1 MQATHR
7 VTKHEYAIKVLDKG
21 HLARNNKLQTA
32 LIEKNTLVKLGA
44 GHPGI
49 VKLHWTFQDEYS
61 LFFVLDL
68 ARNGELQSRISKMG
82 SLSVECSRYYAAQIV
97 DAMDYMH
104 GKGVIHRDLKPENLL
119 LDDHFRLKITD
130 FGTGKILDSDVQTA
144 KTFVGTAQ
152 YVAPE
157 LLENNETSRSSD
169 LWALGCILYQM
180 IAGRFAFHGLSE
192 YLTWQ
197 KVKALDYTFPD
208 GFDEQARD
216 LVQKLLVKS
225 PTERLGAGEPGSAN
239 DMKALK
245 AHPYFA
251 TIEWVT
257 LWTISAPTLESG
269 LVKKAL
275 KPANS
280 NWNDVEYD
288 WDHVVTFPRS
298 HDEIPWAGEEEEEE
312 EEEGLDQRTEHGYN
326 SSSSAAME
334 EAETEGSSNASGDT
348 AERQETESTILD
360 GQPVAPA
367 VSPASK
373 PIPVP
378 TQSAPQDQFATGS
391 ATSSSEGSPIEK
403 LGAALEA
410 ALRGR
415 NRHQHPILGIGLVDP
430 DWSSILLPGEE
441 IQFQSLVTTSSLKRR
456 PSRLLSLATK
466 KKAKTRVLILTN
478 IRLLCVKVEK
488 GGKVVTIRAQWTIQ
502 KPTIPKERPSN
513 EKLKPDKEKEKKKG
527 KDNAN
532 QTITSV
538 ELKGEKEFVV
548 LTATKS
554 HSFAAED
561 PDSRSKWVSNIQL
574 VLRADPA
581 IASIT
586 TA

>member
-32 LIEKNTLVKLGA
+32 LIEKNTLVRLGA

-97 DAMDYMH
+97 DALDYMH

-119 LDDHFRLKITD
+119 LDDNFRLKITD
-130 FGTGKILDSDVQTA
+130 FGTGKILDTDAQTA

-208 GFDEQARD
+208 GFDEQAKD

-225 PTERLGAGEPGSAN
+225 PTERLGAGEPGSSG

-245 AHPYFA
+245 AHPFFA
-251 TIEWVT
+251 PIDWAT
-257 LWTISAPTLESG
+257 LWAVSAPTLESG
-269 LVKKAL
+269 LVKKEP
-275 KPANS
+275 KPANDQ
-280 NWNDVEYD
+280 WNDVAYN

-298 HDEIPWAGEEEEEE
+298 HDEIPWAGKDEDGEE
-312 EEEGLDQRTEHGYN
+312 LDQGTEHGYN
-326 SSSSAAME
+326 SGSSAAMDE
-334 EAETEGSSNASGDT
+334 ETEMEGSSNASGD
-348 AERQETESTILD
+348 ADEKQETEPEPPA
-360 GQPVAPA
+360 GQQPAPPA
-367 VSPASK
+367 LLPASE
-373 PIPVP
+373 PILVP
-378 TQSAPQDQFATGS
+378 APPAQQDQFATGS
-391 ATSSSEGSPIEK
+391 SSSEGSPIEK

-415 NRHQHPILGIGLVDP
+415 TRSQTPIRGNGLVDP
-430 DWSSILLPGEE
+430 NWSSILLPGEE
-441 IQFQSLVTTSSLKRR
+441 MHFQSLVSTSSLRRR
-456 PSRLLSLATK
+456 PSRLLSIATK
-466 KKAKTRVLILTN
+466 KKTKTRILILTN
-478 IRLLCVKVEK
+478 CRLICVKIQK
-488 GGKVVTIRAQWTIQ
+488 GGRVIAIRGEWV
-502 KPTIPKERPSN
+502 IPKVLMVKERINN
-513 EKLKPDKEKEKKKG
+513 EKPKPDKEREKKKG
-527 KDNAN
+527 KDSGN
-532 QTITSV
+532 QTVNSV
-538 ELKGEKEFVV
+538 EPKGENEFVV
-548 LTATKS
+548 LTTTKS
-554 HSFAAED
+554 LSFIVED
-561 PDSRSKWVSNIQL
+561 SSLRSKWVSNIQ
-574 VLRADPA
+574 RALDP
-581 IASIT
+581 T
-586 TA
+586 TTSTPTA